1 VIEGPSLADLVAA
14 TDPALDAEM
23 RARLDTTMAALG
35 AIKAAAEGGFAY
47 DMMLAQGNAEGEAL
61 IMAGVNG
68 LIDQT
73 RSIERIV
80 AALGLD
86 AVAFEG
92 SDSLDNP
99 GAVFQ

>member
-1 VIEGPSLADLVAA
+1 
-14 TDPALDAEM
+14 M
-23 RARLDTTMAALG
+23 RGKLEATMAALG
-35 AIKAAAEGGFAY
+35 AIRAAAEGGFAY

-61 IMAGVNG
+61 IMAGVNA

-73 RSIERIV
+73 RSLERIV
-80 AALGLD
+80 TALGLD

-99 GAVFQ
+99 AAVFQ